1 MTTAPNNQLL
11 LRKLA
16 ALRRK
21 QTVVSAGSGLSA
33 TVTGLLLLL
42 SAQMVADWWFDLP
55 WSARLL
61 LALVDLAVAGLIL
74 ALEVVRPIRSPL
86 SNDEAALLVEHAT
99 PELRSR
105 LISAVQLP
113 ATAEAQRAPAIVARL
128 VTETETA
135 TATLHFPR
143 VVSARGLAIQ
153 LLLALAVAAL
163 AGFAYHAAQPISTDL
178 LKRVFLST
186 VPVPRKTRV
195 ECVTRDRVI
204 ARGENIHIEA
214 IAHGV
219 VPPDGKLT
227 VHTGGR
233 SQTFPM
239 TPVEGQRGRF
249 TRRLENVLET
259 FTYRV
264 RLNDGTSDSFRVTVE
279 PQPTIASLK
288 CAQVYPSYTGLAPQP
303 RALGDLTLLAGS
315 TLQLEGIATKPLR
328 QAAVRFAGLGTEAP
342 LTLNDRNPRMLTGQF
357 AIPNGGLT
365 GFSLPLLDER
375 GLHSRDEVV
384 YRIDVLPDKAPTI
397 SILYPTRKE
406 ELVTA
411 NGTLLVSF
419 EASDDFGIAGVAIH
433 YKLGEGT
440 PEQTIELDLEGR
452 APKTLRR
459 RHEWKLAALQPPL
472 VEGAVVEYWIAARDN
487 NNVTGPGV
495 TATDHYYA
503 KIVSETEK
511 RTDLMN
517 RLDDYLTTLNTVADS
532 QEKLNQSLGELIR
545 ARPGGR

>member
-1 MTTAPNNQLL
+1 MSTPIHQPLL
-11 LRKLA
+11 QKLA

-21 QTVVSAGSGLSA
+21 QTVVSAGSGLA
-33 TVTGLLLLL
+33 AAVTSLLLLVA
-42 SAQMVADWWFDLP
+42 AQMAADWWFELP
-55 WSARLL
+55 WGARLL
-61 LALVDLAVAGLIL
+61 LALVDVAVAGLIL

-86 SNDEAALLVEHAT
+86 SDDEAALLVEHAT

-128 VTETETA
+128 VQETEAA
-135 TATLHFPR
+135 TATLNFR
-143 VVSARGLAIQ
+143 QAISARSLAIN
-153 LLLALAVAAL
+153 LLLALVVAGL
-163 AGFAYHAAQPISTDL
+163 AGFAYHTAQPVSTDL
-178 LKRVFLST
+178 LQRVFLST

-195 ECVTRDRVI
+195 ECLTQDRVI
-204 ARGENIHIEA
+204 ARGENILIEA
-214 IAHGV
+214 RALGV

-227 VHTGGR
+227 VHSGTR

-239 TPVEGQRGRF
+239 TPVDGQRGRF
-249 TRRLENVLET
+249 ARRLDNVLGT

-264 RLNDGTSDSFRVTVE
+264 RLKDGTSDSFRVTVE

-288 CAQVYPSYTGLAPQP
+288 CVQVYPAYTGLAPQP
-303 RALGDLTLLAGS
+303 RALGDLALLAGS
-315 TLQLEGIATKPLR
+315 TLQLEGIASKPLR
-328 QAAVRFAGLGTEAP
+328 QATVRLAGVGTEAP
-342 LTLNDRNPRMLTGQF
+342 LTLNDRNPRLVTGQF

-365 GFSLPLLDER
+365 GFSVPLLDQR

-384 YRIDVLPDKAPTI
+384 YRIDVVPDKAPTV

-411 NGTLLVSF
+411 AGTLLVSF

-440 PEQTIELDLEGR
+440 PEQTIELDLESR
-452 APKTLRR
+452 APQTLRR

-472 VEGAVVEYWIAARDN
+472 VEGAVVEYWIEARDN

-545 ARPGGR
+545 AKSGNR